1 MEEQLKELKEMLQGG
16 LSREE
21 EEVQMKELYDALE
34 KEDNEKSK
42 EYIKLKKEFSQINEL
57 LDMYGIKKCDSIL
70 ERIKIALRL
79 AAQIT

>member
-42 EYIKLKKEFSQINEL
+42 EYIRLKKEFSKINEL

-79 AAQIT
+79 AA

>member
-79 AAQIT
+79 AA

>member
-1 MEEQLKELKEMLQGG
+1 MEEQLKGLKEMVQGG

-79 AAQIT
+79 AA

>member
-16 LSREE
+16 LSKEE

-34 KEDNEKSK
+34 QEDNKKNK
-42 EYIKLKKEFSQINEL
+42 EYIRLKKEFSQINEL

-79 AAQIT
+79 AA

>member
-16 LSREE
+16 LSKEE

-79 AAQIT
+79 AA

>member
-34 KEDNEKSK
+34 QEDNEKSK

-70 ERIKIALRL
+70 ERIKIVLRL
-79 AAQIT
+79 AA

>member
-42 EYIKLKKEFSQINEL
+42 EHIKLKKEFSQINEL

-79 AAQIT
+79 AA

>member
-1 MEEQLKELKEMLQGG
+1 MEEQLKGLKEMVQGG

-21 EEVQMKELYDALE
+21 EESQMKELYDALE
-34 KEDNEKSK
+34 QEDSK
-42 EYIKLKKEFSQINEL
+42 KAEEFNKLKKEFSQINKL

-79 AAQIT
+79 AA

>member
-21 EEVQMKELYDALE
+21 DEVQMKELYDALE

-79 AAQIT
+79 AA

>member
-34 KEDNEKSK
+34 QEDNEKSK

-70 ERIKIALRL
+70 ERIKIALRI
-79 AAQIT
+79 AA

>member
-1 MEEQLKELKEMLQGG
+1 MKELKEMLQGG

-79 AAQIT
+79 AA

>member
-42 EYIKLKKEFSQINEL
+42 EYIKLKKEFFQINEL

-79 AAQIT
+79 AA

>member
-34 KEDNEKSK
+34 QEDNEKSK

-79 AAQIT
+79 AA